1 MTCSSAPTPNLVG
14 DEGHPLLSWAA
25 GVCPRPCS
33 PRFPPSP
40 GTTWVS
46 EILDMIYQ
54 GGNLEKCRR
63 APIFIRVPF
72 LEFKAP
78 GIPTGVWQGMGYK
91 WSAGS

>member
-1 MTCSSAPTPNLVG
+1 M
-14 DEGHPLLSWAA
+14 
-25 GVCPRPCS
+25 
-33 PRFPPSP
+33 
-40 GTTWVS
+40 S